1 MLTKSISETFNLP
14 PNSIH
19 GEERWLPMLQG
30 RPLHEFNRID
40 KIELIS
46 THELYW
52 INRVDLH
59 IACEI
64 VGTESIRMF
73 WRFDE
78 VDQLVACKFDRRHS
92 SLFSFDIQLA
102 KSPFHT
108 SKFDVGS
115 IEDEDVFRL
124 YCNQISILDVEIR

>member
-1 MLTKSISETFNLP
+1 MPKSISHAFNLP

-19 GEERWLPMLQG
+19 GEDRWLPVLQG
-30 RPLHEFNRID
+30 RAVHEFKRID
-40 KIELIS
+40 KITLIS
-46 THELYW
+46 THETYW

-59 IACEI
+59 ISCEI
-64 VGTESIRMF
+64 DGTKSIRMF

-78 VDQLVACKFDRRHS
+78 VDQLVTCKFDRRHS

-102 KSPFHT
+102 NSPIHS

-124 YCNQISILDVEIR
+124 YCNQISVLDVEIR